1 MPITTISD
9 TEARTPGLLL
19 SEIDQR
25 VVRVRPSATPLDQI
39 SRMGNFR
46 KAGSMK
52 VEYYSVDTKPI
63 SAVVE
68 SHTAPAKAADPS
80 QMKLAGN
87 NASLLEQSET
97 FLVPS
102 ARDSAGNPAVFY
114 VLETDKTSG
123 MVKVVHANAADFQAA
138 VQLKGRSI
146 VRMGRAATELDVQT
160 PQFQALPRKDWN
172 VCQIFK
178 AQVEESTLH
187 RLTNKEVGWTF
198 SDQEEVAVID
208 MRLGMEKNFLFG
220 CRAVITDPAKGED
233 VSLTGGI
240 WNQTSHTF
248 AYDMADDAENIALD
262 LVRQAFS
269 GNTGSRRKILI
280 AGSDLI
286 DKLNRQPLTRNAS
299 ASDTVTKWG
308 IDFTEICSKFGRLYV
323 VHSEIFDQCGAPG
336 NGMVI
341 DPDYITKYS
350 FIPMQAERLQ
360 LKSSGQRNTDAIV
373 ITEASCLVLRHP
385 DAHLRVVAE

>member
-9 TEARTPGLLL
+9 TNLQSPDLLL
-19 SEIDQR
+19 NEVDQR

-39 SRMGNFR
+39 SRMGTSR
-46 KAGSMK
+46 KAGAMK
-52 VEYYSVDTKPI
+52 VEYYSVDTKAI
-63 SAVVE
+63 TATVE
-68 SHTAPAKAADPS
+68 AHTMPSKKDEPS
-80 QMKLAGN
+80 QLKLSAKLS
-87 NASLLEQSET
+87 SLLEPSET
-97 FLVPS
+97 FLVPTVT
-102 ARDSAGNPAVFY
+102 DDDGVPAVFY
-114 VLETDKTSG
+114 VLSTDKNVGTAT
-123 MVKVVHANAADFQAA
+123 VIHVNAGLFPAPVSLLGCQ
-138 VQLKGRSI
+138 I
-146 VRMGRAATELDVQT
+146 VRMGRAASELDVQT
-160 PQFQALPRKDWN
+160 AQFQALPKKDWN

-187 RLTNKEVGWTF
+187 RLTDKEVGWTF

-220 CRAVITDPAKGED
+220 CRAVINDPTKGED

-240 WNQTSHTF
+240 WNQTAHTF
-248 AYDMADDAENIALD
+248 TYSPDDEADSLALD
-262 LVRQAFS
+262 LVREAFS
-269 GNTGSRRKILI
+269 GNTGSRRKVLL

-286 DKLNRQPLTRNAS
+286 DKLNRQQIIRS
-299 ASDTVTKWG
+299 ASSTDTVTKWG
-308 IDFTEICSKFGRLYV
+308 IDFSEICSKFGRLYV
-323 VHSEIFDQCGAPG
+323 VHSDVFDQCGVPG

-350 FIPMQAERLQ
+350 FIPMQAERLE

-385 DAHLRVVAE
+385 DAHLRIVAE

>member
-1 MPITTISD
+1 MPITTITD

-68 SHTAPAKAADPS
+68 SHTEVLDKA
-80 QMKLAGN
+80 G
-87 NASLLEQSET
+87 
-97 FLVPS
+97 
-102 ARDSAGNPAVFY
+102 
-114 VLETDKTSG
+114 
-123 MVKVVHANAADFQAA
+123 
-138 VQLKGRSI
+138 
-146 VRMGRAATELDVQT
+146 
-160 PQFQALPRKDWN
+160 
-172 VCQIFK
+172 
-178 AQVEESTLH
+178 
-187 RLTNKEVGWTF
+187 LTY
-198 SDQEEVAVID
+198 S
-208 MRLGMEKNFLFG
+208 
-220 CRAVITDPAKGED
+220 RAVITDPAKGED

-240 WNQTSHTF
+240 WNQTDHTF
-248 AYDMADDAENIALD
+248 TYDLADEAENIALD

-269 GNTGSRRKILI
+269 GNTGSRRKILL

-286 DKLNRQPLTRNAS
+286 DKLNRQPLTRTAS

-385 DAHLRVVAE
+385 DAHLRVIAG